1 MSSLLQRA
9 RELRKNSTDVERLL
23 WKHLRA
29 KRLAPSKFK
38 RQEPIGNYIVDFVC
52 YESRLIIELDGG
64 QHADQHEYDDKRTAW
79 LESQGFV
86 MLRFWNNDVTENLES
101 VVQRILDCLGAST
114 LSPGPSPVKGEGRKT

>member
-1 MSSLLQRA
+1 MLQRA

-29 KRLAPSKFK
+29 KRLVPSKFK

-52 YESRLIIELDGG
+52 YKSRLIIELDGG
-64 QHADQHEYDDKRTAW
+64 QHADQQEYDDKRAAW

-86 MLRFWNNDVTENLES
+86 MLRFWNNDVTENLEG
-101 VVQRILDCLGAST
+101 VVQRILDCLGVPT
-114 LSPGPSPVKGEGRKT
+114 LSPGPSPVKGEGRTT